1 MPMFLFS
8 GTFFPVSQLPTALR
22 FVAYATPLWHG
33 VDMCRSLA
41 LGTATPGRVAL
52 NAGYLA
58 IFVVVGYAVARRNYT
73 RRLAT

>member
-1 MPMFLFS
+1 
-8 GTFFPVSQLPTALR
+8 VSQLPTALR

-41 LGTATPGRVAL
+41 LGTATPGRVAM
-52 NAGYLA
+52 NVAYLA
-58 IFVVVGYAVARRNYT
+58 IFVAVGYAAAHRSYT